1 MKLTK
6 VLIVIIIVSLFLT
19 SCGST
24 SQLNNAEQPIVI
36 WAYDSSAESA
46 LKAVEVY
53 KESHPD
59 SNVDFEV
66 ITLGQEDMVEKLKIG
81 LETGALGSLPDI
93 FYDEDYNF
101 MEYIHYYKDSF
112 ADLTKYIN
120 SEEYLDFKIMNVTYD
135 DKIYALPYDCGVGTL
150 FYRLDLIEAAGYSEE
165 DMESLTWSEYIE
177 IGKKV
182 KEATGINMTTIV
194 PEGDMEGRLM
204 YQSGGTWFFD
214 EDGNA
219 NIENNQVFTDAL
231 LTMKNMFDADIV
243 HRATS
248 WDDIISAISNEQI
261 ASLTGGSWWAP
272 IISSYE
278 EQKGLWRVTQMP
290 RMEGSSEYSNS
301 SNLGGGNWFVIN
313 NENKETSINFV
324 VETFGNSLELANY
337 IATEYSM
344 ISVNKLVSA
353 EISSVENDFYGDQN
367 ISAMMREW
375 SQDIPPVLYGLH
387 TYEITYT
394 VGEYVDSY
402 VNNEISLEEALE
414 KMQQAAEKVAEN

>member
-1 MKLTK
+1 MSFNNSSSK
-6 VLIVIIIVSLFLT
+6 VEENNKII
-19 SCGST
+19 
-24 SQLNNAEQPIVI
+24 I

-46 LKAVEVY
+46 LKAVEIY
-53 KESHPD
+53 KENHPE

-66 ITLGQEDMVEKLKIG
+66 ITLGQEDMVEKLKIS
-81 LETGALGSLPDI
+81 LEARAMDSLPDI

-101 MEYIHYYKDSF
+101 MEYIHYYNDSF
-112 ADLTKYIN
+112 ADLTEHIN
-120 SEEYLDFKIMNVTYD
+120 TEDYLDFKIMNVTYD

-150 FYRLDLIEAAGYSEE
+150 FYRIDLIEAAGYSEE
-165 DMESLTWSEYIE
+165 DMESLTWGEYIE

-182 KEATGINMTTIV
+182 KEVTGINMTTIV

-214 EDGNA
+214 KDGNA
-219 NIENNQVFTDAL
+219 NIENNKVFEDAL
-231 LTMKNMFDADIV
+231 LTMKDIFDADIV
-243 HRATS
+243 HKATS

-278 EQKGLWRVTQMP
+278 EQEGLWRVTQMP
-290 RMEGSSEYSNS
+290 RMEGNEEYSNS

-313 NENKETSINFV
+313 NENKETSISFV

-353 EISSVENDFYGDQN
+353 EISSGPNSFYGDQN
-367 ISAMMREW
+367 ISALMREW
-375 SQDIPPVLYGLH
+375 SQDIPPVVYGLH

-414 KMQQAAEKVAEN
+414 NMQQAAEKVSEN